1 VRAVS
6 TQMTE
11 YFKKG
16 IHSALQ
22 DIFKKCDSN
31 PFWVIFFAQIPSDKI
46 PLMSHARHMYD
57 V

>member
-16 IHSALQ
+16 IHSTLQ
-22 DIFKKCDSN
+22 DILKKCDSN
-31 PFWVIFFAQIPSDKI
+31 TFWVIYFAQIPSDKI
-46 PLMSHARHMYD
+46 PLMSHVRHMYD